1 MKFAAIADVHGN
13 CVAPE
18 AVLADIAGHRIQRLL
33 RPVWPTGSAEYLF
46 AVSTNEIK
54 VGGVRERSINMI
66 GQSHTSHKITAQIAS
81 R

>member
-18 AVLADIAGHRIQRLL
+18 AARGYRRHRIQRLL

>member
-1 MKFAAIADVHGN
+1 MFMAIASRLKL
-13 CVAPE
+13 CS
-18 AVLADIAGHRIQRLL
+18 RISPASYSAFAQTGL
-33 RPVWPTGSAEYLF
+33 PTGSAEYLF